1 MKPPTGTWATVLLPL
16 DEDDELRWEHVGEQV
31 DQIIAAGV
39 DGVYTGGSAAE
50 FWTQD
55 EAEVDRLTALVAE
68 RCASAGMPFQ
78 IGCAHPSPQVALH
91 RLRRARE
98 LAPAA
103 IQVILPDWFAV
114 SDREAIAFLRRLA
127 DEATPVPLVLYNP
140 PHSKRVLAPDEY
152 GRLCG
157 EIPEIIGLKV
167 GDGDDVWYEAMRPV
181 MERVSVFVPG
191 HHLASGHRRGAA
203 GAYSNVACLNP
214 RAAVAWWHAIRDGL
228 PAAMSTEARLNAFIG
243 EFIQPLQ
250 REYCNAALDKLLATI
265 GGWCPIGTRLR
276 WPYSGVPAEHA
287 ETLRTIARERLPD
300 FVSSGSSTSP

>member
-1 MKPPTGTWATVLLPL
+1 MLLPV
-16 DEDDELRWEHVGEQV
+16 DEDDNLRWEQVGEQV
-31 DQIIAAGV
+31 DHLIDAGV

-50 FWTQD
+50 FWTQS
-55 EAEVDRLTALVAE
+55 EAEVDRLTELVAA
-68 RCASAGMPFQ
+68 RCESARVPFQ
-78 IGCAHPSPQVALH
+78 IGCAHPSPQIALD

-103 IQVILPDWFAV
+103 IQVILPDWFTV
-114 SDREAIAFLRRLA
+114 TDREAIAFLRRLA

-140 PHSKRVLAPDEY
+140 PHSKRVLTPDEY
-152 GRLCG
+152 KRLCD
-157 EIPEIIGLKV
+157 ELPEIIGLKV
-167 GDGDDVWYEAMRPV
+167 GDGDDAWYEAMRPV

-203 GAYSNVACLNP
+203 GAYSNIACLNP

-228 PAAMSTEARLNAFIG
+228 PAGMSVETRLNAFLS

-250 REYCNAALDKLLATI
+250 HEYCNAALDKLLATI

-276 WPYSGVPAEHA
+276 WPYFGVPAERA
-287 ETLRTIARERLPD
+287 EALRAIARERLPD
-300 FVSSGSSTSP
+300 FTRTGSATSSISS